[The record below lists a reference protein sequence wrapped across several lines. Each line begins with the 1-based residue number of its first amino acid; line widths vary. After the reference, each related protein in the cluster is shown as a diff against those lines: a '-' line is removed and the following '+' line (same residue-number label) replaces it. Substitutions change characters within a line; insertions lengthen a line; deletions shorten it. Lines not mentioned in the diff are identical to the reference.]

1 MKKYTD
7 AILYALLFVFFTL
20 LTRVIDVQVVGPQ
33 DAWVGFARMNVAV
46 HEFFG
51 MNLFWYKLTQL
62 LGIAAIAV
70 AGIFAVIGAV
80 QLIKRKSL
88 LKVDREVLMLGVV
101 YIIVIVLYVL
111 FEKIAINYRPVI
123 LDPAEGLEASYPS
136 THTMLILTIFGTA
149 VRACG
154 YYIKNA
160 KLLVCTRLCA
170 LIIMALTIVGR
181 LVCGVHWLTDIIG
194 GVLISI
200 SLIYLYRGLTT
211 QNAQQENQNEKQ

>member
-7 AILYALLFVFFTL
+7 AILFALLFVFFTL
-20 LTRVIDVQVVGPQ
+20 LVRVIDVRVVGPQ
-33 DAWVGFARMNVAV
+33 DAWIGFAGMNVAV

-51 MNLFWYKLTQL
+51 MNLFWYKLTQAF
-62 LGIAAIAV
+62 GIAAIAV
-70 AGIFAVIGAV
+70 AGLFAVTGAV
-80 QLIKRKSL
+80 ELIKRKSL
-88 LKVDREVLMLGVV
+88 VKVDHELLTLGLV

-111 FEKIAINYRPVI
+111 FEKFAVNYRPVI
-123 LDPAEGLEASYPS
+123 LDPAEGLEPSYPS

-154 YYIKNA
+154 FYIKNK
-160 KLLVCTRLCA
+160 KLLAGARICA

-181 LVCGVHWLTDIIG
+181 LICGVHWLTDIIG

-200 SLIYLYRGLTT
+200 SLICLYRALTT
-211 QNAQQENQNEKQ
+211 QNTQKEKKNEE